1 MVHDPLSPSEALR
14 TRIGLGIVAIAFLS
28 TIYATI
34 IMGQPLFGL
43 WTLSVG
49 VGLYVL
55 HRLLAVLDSIAD
67 AAQRVAA
74 VREREVG
81 VDPNS
86 VGNRSGADPESV
98 HEGAGGSFEGTER

>member
-14 TRIGLGIVAIAFLS
+14 TRLGRTFLVVAFLT
-28 TIYATI
+28 TIYATVV
-34 IMGQPLFGL
+34 MGQPLFGL
-43 WTLSVG
+43 WILSAG

-81 VDPNS
+81 IGPES
-86 VGNRSGADPESV
+86 IGNRSGADPEPV
-98 HEGAGGSFEGTER
+98 REDVDGSSEGTER